1 MEASD
6 KHVQYLLSL
15 LPGQVVGDY
24 TDAMR
29 VAIQLALAIELKDY
43 DKYIDILKFNLDY
56 SNTNALYNVAH
67 QNIYRTQLIGSCCR
81 YYFEQEKG

>member
-1 MEASD
+1 MEVSD
-6 KHVQYLLSL
+6 KHVQYLLGL

-24 TDAMR
+24 ANAVKVAM
-29 VAIQLALAIELKDY
+29 QLALAIKLKDF

-81 YYFEQEKG
+81 YYFEQERR